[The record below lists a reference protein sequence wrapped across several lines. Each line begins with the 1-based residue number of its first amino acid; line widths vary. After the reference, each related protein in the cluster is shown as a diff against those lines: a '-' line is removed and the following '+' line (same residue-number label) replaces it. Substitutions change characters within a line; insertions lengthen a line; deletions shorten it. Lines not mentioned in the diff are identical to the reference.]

1 MKDKYNR
8 TLWID
13 CKTKL
18 DAAKLNNIEEGIE
31 NLFENALTASEIY
44 GGDGIQIDIVHDK
57 EIYIH
62 TAQGYY
68 MTAEEVTNAI
78 AQAQLTGPDGS
89 IVIDLSGKA
98 DKTHTHTISDVEGLR
113 EALQN
118 AGVTQEQ
125 LEQYINSKGYATTS
139 YVTEAIAQAKLD
151 GSDIDLSGK
160 ANVGDS
166 YLKAESDAKY
176 QPKGNYLTEH
186 QSLANYFTK
195 TESDSRYQSKGNY
208 LTNSSLANYLT
219 ATESDSR
226 YQSKGD
232 YVTMSSMSNYL
243 TKTESDAKYQ
253 PKGNY
258 LTEHQSLDNYFTKLE
273 SESKYQPKGNYLTET
288 QSDTRYQP
296 KGNYLTETQTDARYQ
311 PKGNYLT
318 EHQSLENYFSKGQS
332 DDRYQLKTD
341 AQLLVQQ
348 ISLLNDVISNLSYRV
363 SVLEN
368 GPSIDT
374 IELVGTISYPY
385 YAPAA
390 GGTITPTNT
399 LRLLKNGVEQDN
411 VEFVYSINQSYATVD
426 TDGTVTFQ
434 ASTVTEIRTATVTVT
449 CIYDGN
455 AYVKTA
461 SVTQSAFINI
471 VLEGDFSYS
480 DIIPAVGG
488 TVIPTNT
495 LKLTRNGVVQSVT
508 ISYSSNRDYA
518 IVEPNGVVT
527 FSESTTISQRTATI
541 TASCVYEGVTYTKT
555 ATVRQAAYVPDV
567 IELTGTFKYT
577 STVLAAGGTVSPTN
591 TLSLTKN
598 GVAQDVVFTYSSNQ
612 SYATVNNSGVVTFT
626 ASESTSQRTA
636 TITASCTYNGQT
648 YSKTATVT
656 QEALVVPDAV
666 YRVGYA
672 LNTAKDAQGRME
684 ATSIGLFQEIRST
697 TDSTIDFTI
706 GSKSNVVI
714 VICPANKHLVSC
726 VKQGAILDDITT
738 NMTSPLPNWN
748 STGLVGGT
756 SVETY
761 NGETVNMY
769 QFRYGGNLLDER
781 FIAIF
786 E

>member
-1 MKDKYNR
+1 MKDKYKR

-78 AQAQLTGPDGS
+78 AQA
-89 IVIDLSGKA
+89 
-98 DKTHTHTISDVEGLR
+98 
-113 EALQN
+113 
-118 AGVTQEQ
+118 
-125 LEQYINSKGYATTS
+125 
-139 YVTEAIAQAKLD
+139 KLD

-160 ANVGDS
+160 ADVGDS

-195 TESDSRYQSKGNY
+195 
-208 LTNSSLANYLT
+208 
-219 ATESDSR
+219 TESDSR

-288 QSDTRYQP
+288 QSDNRYQP

-411 VEFVYSINQSYATVD
+411 VEFVY
-426 TDGTVTFQ
+426 
-434 ASTVTEIRTATVTVT
+434 
-449 CIYDGN
+449 
-455 AYVKTA
+455 
-461 SVTQSAFINI
+461 
-471 VLEGDFSYS
+471 
-480 DIIPAVGG
+480 
-488 TVIPTNT
+488 
-495 LKLTRNGVVQSVT
+495 
-508 ISYSSNRDYA
+508 
-518 IVEPNGVVT
+518 
-527 FSESTTISQRTATI
+527 
-541 TASCVYEGVTYTKT
+541 
-555 ATVRQAAYVPDV
+555 
-567 IELTGTFKYT
+567 
-577 STVLAAGGTVSPTN
+577 
-591 TLSLTKN
+591 
-598 GVAQDVVFTYSSNQ
+598 
-612 SYATVNNSGVVTFT
+612 
-626 ASESTSQRTA
+626 
-636 TITASCTYNGQT
+636 
-648 YSKTATVT
+648 
-656 QEALVVPDAV
+656 
-666 YRVGYA
+666 
-672 LNTAKDAQGRME
+672 
-684 ATSIGLFQEIRST
+684 
-697 TDSTIDFTI
+697 
-706 GSKSNVVI
+706 
-714 VICPANKHLVSC
+714 
-726 VKQGAILDDITT
+726 IL
-738 NMTSPLPNWN
+738 L
-748 STGLVGGT
+748 
-756 SVETY
+756 
-761 NGETVNMY
+761 
-769 QFRYGGNLLDER
+769 
-781 FIAIF
+781 
-786 E
+786 